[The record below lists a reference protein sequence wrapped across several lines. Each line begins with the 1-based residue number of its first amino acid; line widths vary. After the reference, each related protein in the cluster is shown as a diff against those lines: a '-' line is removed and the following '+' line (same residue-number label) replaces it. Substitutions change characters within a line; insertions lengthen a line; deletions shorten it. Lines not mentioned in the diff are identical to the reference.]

1 MKKSF
6 KKTYAFIDASNII
19 YGCNSQG
26 WKMDFAKLIKYL
38 KTRHSCQKIFYYAG
52 LDQENKKQLKFYEK
66 LAEFGYILKLV
77 PIKRFKDGKV
87 KGDVDSRMTFEL
99 MRYLEEYKTAIVLT
113 GDGDYYWVIEYL
125 MQKRKRIY
133 LLSFPTRT
141 AQELKKLI
149 GSDFANLGNSRSQL
163 QRNDKNEADST
174 DDSASR
180 YYGSNI
186 PDKNRKV
193 KMTKTI

>member
-1 MKKSF
+1 MKK
-6 KKTYAFIDASNII
+6 KLNKTYAFIDASNII
-19 YGCNSQG
+19 YGCTSQG

-38 KTRHSCQKIFYYAG
+38 KNRYSCQKIFYYAG

-99 MRYLEEYKTAIVLT
+99 MRYLEEYKKAIVLT
-113 GDGDYYWVIEYL
+113 GDGDYYWVLEYL
-125 MQKRKRIY
+125 IQKRKRIH

-149 GSDFANLGNSRSQL
+149 GPGFANLGNSQRQL
-163 QRNDKNEADST
+163 QRAKKNEADST
-174 DDSASR
+174 NDSASR
-180 YYGSNI
+180 YYGTIISNKK
-186 PDKNRKV
+186 PFV
-193 KMTKTI
+193 KKQK